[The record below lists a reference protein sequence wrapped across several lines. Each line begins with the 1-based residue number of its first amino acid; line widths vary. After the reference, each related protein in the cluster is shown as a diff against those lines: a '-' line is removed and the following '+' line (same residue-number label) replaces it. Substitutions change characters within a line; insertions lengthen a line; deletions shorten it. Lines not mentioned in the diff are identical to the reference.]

1 MINFEVAAIYL
12 PATRK
17 RYLFDQQLTALF
29 ANYILAFAIDEA
41 TTKSVHIPQFTATDP
56 LKNFLTPSP

>member
-1 MINFEVAAIYL
+1 MIVFEVTAFYL

-29 ANYILAFAIDEA
+29 ASYILAFVIDEA
-41 TTKSVHIPQFTATDP
+41 TTKSVHIIQFTTTDP